1 MSVSVDLN
9 QVILALTDALDLV
22 GIDETAHGKRVG
34 YMAFI
39 CAEHLGLN
47 KPARERLF
55 NIGLLHDVGVS
66 SSREHKHLVSEM
78 QWDGAQ
84 HHAVEGAELLA
95 SFPLLSDY
103 SEVLRYHHTPWSQLK
118 DIDTPAQHNANLI
131 FLVDRVDSLAAPHF
145 GRDLLE
151 QVAAIRATISSHSGT
166 LFSPALVELFL
177 EASSADAFWMMLEPP
192 HLERF
197 IHDMESHYDEHP
209 LSFSELKQL
218 ASIFA
223 HVVDAK
229 SKFTVQHSY
238 GVANLARHLAELAG
252 LDKDRAC
259 KMEIAG
265 LLHDIGKLRIPDETL
280 EKAAPLSEAERRLM
294 HRHSFETYQVLR
306 RIKGLSDI
314 ALWAAYH
321 HETTD
326 GMGYPFRRG
335 SSELSIEARIIA
347 VADIFQAL
355 AQLRPYRGPLH
366 PQQIL
371 AMLEKQVENHK
382 LDPQIVRL
390 VARNLESCHRAAMLE
405 QAQEIRYA

>member
-34 YMAFI
+34 YMAFM

-47 KPARERLF
+47 KPARERVF

-66 SSREHKHLVSEM
+66 SSKEHSHLVSEM

-95 SFPLLSDY
+95 TFPLLSDY

-118 DIDTPAQHNANLI
+118 DIDTPAQLNANLI

-145 GRDLLE
+145 GKDLLE
-151 QVAAIRATISSHSGT
+151 QVDAIRETIGSHSGT
-166 LFSPALVELFL
+166 LFSPALVELFM
-177 EASSADAFWMMLEPP
+177 EASSAAAFWMMLEPP

-209 LSFSELKQL
+209 LSFSELRQL
-218 ASIFA
+218 AGIFA

-229 SKFTVQHSY
+229 SAFTVQHSY
-238 GVANLARHLAELAG
+238 GVASLARHLAELTG
-252 LDKDRAC
+252 LGNDRAC

-280 EKAAPLSEAERRLM
+280 EKAGPLSEAERRLM

-306 RIKGLSDI
+306 RIEGLSDI

-326 GMGYPFRRG
+326 GMGYPFRLG

-355 AQLRPYRGPLH
+355 AQRRPYRGPL
-366 PQQIL
+366 PPRQIL
-371 AMLEKQVENHK
+371 SMLEQQVHSHK
-382 LDPQIVRL
+382 LDPQIVGL
-390 VARNLESCHRAAMLE
+390 VASNLESCHRAATLE
-405 QAQEIRYA
+405 QTQAVRYA